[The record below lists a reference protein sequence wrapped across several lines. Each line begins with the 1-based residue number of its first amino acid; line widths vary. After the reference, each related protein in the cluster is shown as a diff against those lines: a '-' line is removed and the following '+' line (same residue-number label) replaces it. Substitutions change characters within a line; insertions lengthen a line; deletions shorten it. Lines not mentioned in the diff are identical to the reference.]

1 MKKLFTIGI
10 CCGALIGLRLPTLA
24 QDVHFSQ
31 FWETSLLRNPALAG
45 LFEGDYRVQAI
56 YRDQWNNLT
65 NAYRT
70 GSLNLENK
78 ISVGSGDDYLTVGLQ
93 SFFDRAGTIGWT
105 TTQFLPAINYHKSL
119 STDKNQYLSL
129 GAMGGWVQRRF
140 DPSKMTTNTT
150 YETGGTGENLVNTSF
165 GYIDGS
171 VGLSYNSQIR
181 DRSSDNFY
189 VGVAYHHFNRP
200 QQSFYFRNANVE
212 LNAKWV
218 ISAGMRWSVSEQGF
232 ITVMADH
239 SRQGR
244 FEQTVAGALYGL
256 RLGIDPENAT
266 HAIQA
271 GAFLRL
277 NEALIPV
284 IKIDIGTVSASFS
297 YDITVSNLTPFNQG
311 RGGFEAGLVYRWY
324 KAESTPDARCPRF

>member
-1 MKKLFTIGI
+1 MKKFLAIAI
-10 CCGALIGLRLPTLA
+10 CCAGLLGFRLPLWA
-24 QDVHFSQ
+24 QDIHFSQ
-31 FWETSLLRNPALAG
+31 FWETPLLRNPALAG

-78 ISVGSGDDYLTVGLQ
+78 IAVGSGDDYLTVGLQ
-93 SFFDRAGTIGWT
+93 SFFDRAGTIGWM

-119 STDKNQYLSL
+119 STDKNRYLSL

-181 DRSSDNFY
+181 DRSTDNFY
-189 VGVAYHHFNRP
+189 VGLAYHHFNRP

-232 ITVMADH
+232 ITVLADH

-277 NEALIPV
+277 NEAFIPV
-284 IKIDIGTVSASFS
+284 IKLDMGPVSASFS
-297 YDITVSNLTPFNQG
+297 YDVTVSSLTPFNQG

-324 KAESTPDARCPRF
+324 KAESVPDARCPRF

>member
-271 GAFLRL
+271 GALLRL
-277 NEALIPV
+277 NEAFIPV

-297 YDITVSNLTPFNQG
+297 YDITVSTLTPFNQG

>member
-10 CCGALIGLRLPTLA
+10 CCAALIGLRLPTLA

-271 GAFLRL
+271 GALLRL
-277 NEALIPV
+277 NEAFIPV